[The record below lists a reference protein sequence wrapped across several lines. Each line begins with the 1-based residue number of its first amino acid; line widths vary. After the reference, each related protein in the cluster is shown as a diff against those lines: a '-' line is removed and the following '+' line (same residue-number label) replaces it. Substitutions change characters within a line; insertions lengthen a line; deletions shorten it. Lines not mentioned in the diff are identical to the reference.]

1 MMVYDVAVLGAT
13 GIVGQ
18 RYVSFLSKHPWF
30 NLVQVAASD
39 RKAGMKYGS
48 AVSWF
53 IEDPMPSDIADLKI
67 SRAVPQ
73 DFKGI
78 DIVFSALPTEVAKE
92 VEMQFVKNGFSVFSD
107 TSPYRMEPSVPLV
120 IPEVN
125 PTHLELLKVLPSKFG
140 GILVK
145 SPNCTSNVLSLSLK
159 PLIDIVQELK
169 LVNVVSL
176 QAISGAGYT
185 GLYSMSIHDNVIPY
199 IKGEEEKLST
209 EPRKILGSID
219 GNEIV
224 QRNLWIEA
232 TTTRVP
238 VIDGHTVVVHVL
250 VERDVDLDLVLKA
263 YEEFSGIPQKLNL
276 PMAPKKPIVLR
287 NEYDRPQP
295 RLDRNLEK
303 GMAVSVGRFRLYKTG
318 GVSVIKYVA
327 TGHNTIRGASGNTI
341 LNAELAVALGFLKK

>member
-1 MMVYDVAVLGAT
+1 MTYDVAVLGAT

-39 RKAGMKYGS
+39 KKVGMKYGS

-53 IEDPMPSDIADLKI
+53 IEDLMPSDIIDLKI
-67 SRAVPQ
+67 SRAVPH
-73 DFKGI
+73 DFKDI
-78 DIVFSALPTEVAKE
+78 DIVFSALPTDVAKY

-107 TSPYRMEPSVPLV
+107 TSPYRMEPIVPLV

-125 PTHLELLKVLPSKFG
+125 HAHLELLKVLPSKLG

-159 PLIDIVQELK
+159 PLIDVVQELK
-169 LVNVVSL
+169 LVNVTSL

-185 GLYSMSIHDNVIPY
+185 GLYSMSIHDNIIPY
-199 IKGEEEKLST
+199 IKGEEEKLSI
-209 EPRKILGSID
+209 EPRKILGNIN
-219 GNEIV
+219 GNEV
-224 QRNLWIEA
+224 VPRNLWIEA

-238 VIDGHTVVVHVL
+238 VIDGHTVVVHAL
-250 VERDVDLDLVLKA
+250 VEKNVDFDLVLKS
-263 YEEFSGIPQKLNL
+263 YKEFSGIPQRLNL
-276 PMAPKKPIVLR
+276 PTAPKKPIILR
-287 NEYDRPQP
+287 EEYDRPQP
-295 RLDRNLEK
+295 RLDRNSER
-303 GMAVSVGRFRLYKTG
+303 GMAVSIGRFRLHKVDK
-318 GVSVIKYVA
+318 VSVIKYVA

-341 LNAELAVALGFLKK
+341 LNAELAAALGFLKR

>member
-1 MMVYDVAVLGAT
+1 MTYDVAVLGAT

-18 RYVSFLSKHPWF
+18 RYISFLSKHPWF
-30 NLVQVAASD
+30 NLVHVAASD
-39 RKAGMKYGS
+39 KKVGMKYGS

-53 IEDPMPSDIADLKI
+53 IEDPMPSDVADLRI

-73 DFKGI
+73 DFKDV
-78 DIVFSALPTEVAKE
+78 DIVFSALPTEVAKDIE
-92 VEMQFVKNGFSVFSD
+92 IRFVKEGFSVFSD
-107 TSPYRMEPSVPLV
+107 TSPYRMEPIIPLV

-125 PTHLELLKVLPSKFG
+125 SAHLELLKILPNKLG

-145 SPNCTSNVLSLSLK
+145 SPNCTSNILSLSLK
-159 PLIDIVQELK
+159 PLIDVVQKIK

-199 IKGEEEKLST
+199 IKSEEEKLTT
-209 EPRKILGSID
+209 EPRKILGKID
-219 GNEIV
+219 NEKIIP
-224 QRNLWIEA
+224 RDIWIEA

-250 VERDVDLDLVLKA
+250 VEEDTNFDTITKS
-263 YEEFSGIPQKLNL
+263 YEEFSSIPQKLKL
-276 PMAPKKPIVLR
+276 PTAPKKPIILR
-287 NEYDRPQP
+287 KENDRPQP
-295 RLDRNLEK
+295 RLDRNAER
-303 GMAVSVGRFRLYKTG
+303 GMAVSVGRLRLYKIGETNM
-318 GVSVIKYVA
+318 IKYVA

-341 LNAELAVALGFLKK
+341 LNAELAVALGFFKK